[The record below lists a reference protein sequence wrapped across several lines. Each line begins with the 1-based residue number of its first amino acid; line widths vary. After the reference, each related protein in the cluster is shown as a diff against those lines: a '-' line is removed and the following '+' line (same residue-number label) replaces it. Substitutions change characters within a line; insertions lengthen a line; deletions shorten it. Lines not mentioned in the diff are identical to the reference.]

1 MSLVASCPDHT
12 LKLSPQIS
20 SSSVHPTDL
29 WAYTEEGEL
38 WKSLQGEGAGQRNIS
53 TSFRSPTN
61 WKIFP
66 GPNQL
71 LMHDA
76 SDYGV
81 QDFQTFTDKPTNA
94 GHANSL
100 SLSLMNPFCSYI
112 DCLTPALWYCWP
124 ICVLIYHESFLP
136 PQFSI
141 FFESDQVLSA
151 SQCVFISLTHTTTHT
166 NTIS

>member
-1 MSLVASCPDHT
+1 MYTQLTCEHTQRKENSERVFKEKVQVRGTFLPHSDH
-12 LKLSPQIS
+12 P
-20 SSSVHPTDL
+20 PT
-29 WAYTEEGEL
+29 GR
-38 WKSLQGEGAGQRNIS
+38 SFQG
-53 TSFRSPTN
+53 PTN
-61 WKIFP
+61 CWCT
-66 GPNQL
+66 
-71 LMHDA
+71 MHLTMG
-76 SDYGV
+76 SKSG
-81 QDFQTFTDKPTNA
+81 FQTFTDQPTNA
-94 GHANSL
+94 GHANTL
-100 SLSLMNPFCSYI
+100 SLSLMNPFCSYT